1 MHAPRSTELFMQA
14 RERINPS
21 SIFSSRVRPRSRPH
35 HHAYALVTSLLLQGA
50 PPGQLYFRD
59 ASVLQRRTM
68 APAASLVDGPP
79 LRKQSDL
86 FHTWQELAPLVLSVS
101 SSIATRYLRA
111 KNHHSDR
118 SPRIRCLGSNMST
131 PPVDHQATTRTID
144 KISDVVESLI
154 VASAPGNAAVQDQ
167 MRAEL
172 LRRRG
177 AFKDE
182 RTAFASLNS
191 SQNLSPRDRDRVSL
205 VDFLDAK
212 SNGLPSFR
220 EALGKEPLSSLASL
234 RDFGIKFDNIKIEDF
249 LGDERDLANRKILAQ
264 SIITAVFLQE
274 PEGVIENLLETGLLL
289 KKENDRQAVQKVIHE
304 LASMDI
310 AQAALNKTFAE
321 SPQLASQPAVVRDLV
336 KRLARLQSISPSPAA
351 LIALWDSGAISAAE
365 VSQVSIENMRRALGT
380 TSEETAKVKQM
391 AINATNRNRELAA
404 NLYSFIMEPAF
415 NHLLGGEDKESRV
428 STVRNA
434 MVQYGMDP
442 TLEGLLG
449 SLDYGIVD
457 ENQTVYSPTAYFVDL
472 LQYLRKSKTDG
483 TAIFDHTR
491 KGEEASF
498 EGTALQALYRR
509 RPDLLHMN
517 LSPENTTTVLPYID
531 LVNEVMESFVFHLP
545 AFKKDTSKPRQAKI
559 DAYNVDGRDSQDLL
573 AQPQNFRNEA
583 YRQLAGAVYP
593 TQLPYHQPL
602 DAQRAFL
609 SFLGT
614 TRLELVTELRARA
627 PELNDRARNMH
638 QKRMQTADKEDLAKA
653 EPKNADVHLAELQDH
668 ALDAQQDCEVLGIC
682 QEEYLIWTK
691 GVFWEKDHFIH
702 TEGLPSLSDDEYRRR
717 VGLKE
722 TWSCFGYASAK
733 ELLAPGSGACQVKQ
747 ELLPRLGLSYA
758 SLVEI
763 VQTRFCNPNFPAG
776 RDKLIMEAL
785 GVSYR
790 HLQTYTDTN
799 DPDAYGHMSRYLAQ
813 NELLMVQ
820 FRNTES
826 RGKMSDADLLVAETA
841 ALRDWLARHFP
852 SLGKVTVLDK
862 GSSVT
867 LLPIGQVF
875 AEDSLY
881 PNGPTTKETVECDSG
896 RLVLGTTRY
905 RSAAIGRLDADG
917 SLVRPDGQRIGSVDI
932 NGRVSYAAPTL
943 NGNIS
948 TKFPNMHFTVD
959 ATDGQWN
966 ILDGI
971 LCKDQVFER
980 SKIWQRNENLGDGN
994 IDHTTLVHL
1003 DGSSLSVDEW
1013 DRIHL
1018 FARIWRTLKWSVG
1031 DTDRALM
1038 TACQPHVEGRSPA
1051 QPDVPDSEILE
1062 PTSNEDAI
1070 KFNDFV
1076 DSEGN
1081 ITPSQ
1086 DPDHLPQLPTINHD
1100 TVKQLA
1106 ALVQI
1111 VKISGLPVEDILTI
1125 WSPMSSVGSSS
1136 QYTRLFRRRNLRQV
1150 SSCFV
1155 PDHNGN
1161 LFTGPGMTITSERL
1175 TVIAGL
1181 HISNTE
1187 LDYLLSSGLVKD
1199 ELNLRQLSE
1208 IYGHGLIARV
1218 LSVKITDLAQIYR
1231 AFGTPS
1237 DSPVRALHVM
1247 KQWEKIANTAVPWQ
1261 ELRFI
1266 LDSVPTPNDPLA
1278 LTQIGSLRVS
1288 KQLCDAVLKVHNDQP
1303 PVGDHAD
1310 YGTLLKTAESR
1321 LGQLLEASAVQR
1333 VLQLLQDT
1341 TTWETKDFPY
1351 IGQQNEKRFKYDLAD
1366 IAGSRAIY
1374 AVQILEPS
1382 TSGDRNAKP
1391 DYKCSLKV
1399 TGILADDQYARISG
1413 AVRKL
1418 LQPDARRRKRGA
1430 DKNAEVYRKWEF
1442 CLDTAKQQP
1451 VKVLL
1456 DTLTG
1461 VLPRQVLEDEVSGTN
1476 RNILAPDVFVEA
1488 AEENLKATIHS
1499 TNVTLEERNDFD
1511 TTISASTSLFT
1522 TPDGHSSSILPHHSQ
1537 DGSTLFVRPH
1547 HARFM
1552 RESSASSI
1560 RSFDSDTD
1568 MESDHDVG
1576 NHVQALAERKDPD
1589 EEDYSVRSSAE
1600 KFRFILVHLT
1610 PFLHRR
1616 LTYNSVIDTLASV
1629 SGFTDTEVAKV
1640 LLENVLTAQQSHILE
1655 DKEVTSRI
1663 GKLLE
1668 ILPQGELDEAIRKL
1682 PATPGSVASKKSDLA
1697 EQLHRMVYEPLA
1709 DKKKTQLTP
1718 LEQVMDITKLQNSG
1732 TAKALLD
1739 NITSL
1744 VPATPQSALDFVMKS
1759 VSDTV
1764 DHWQGYLQPPETAN
1778 WTFEWRGHRKPEG
1791 LFFTEF
1797 EYISQLDSSL
1807 FVSQGHSLVQRN
1819 ISFTQRIDASG
1830 RVKYVSNPVPLNADK
1845 KYAVRLPLSWIGN
1858 KEEFLWRP
1866 SELAESG
1873 PVPLEVLRAWWKG
1886 YLYPSIRDVYS
1897 FSVKRE
1903 ASGAWMV
1910 LNNERQGFMTRQD
1923 GSNGGMW
1930 SDELNQTLDSSTLHT
1945 LELHGCTPSDLQWK
1959 IGGGSLGAIPNDALL
1974 PEIAPA
1980 QMDVIFQKMKK
1991 LALLFKHLPLNSRE
2005 VLFMSLHDTW
2015 PHLDGV
2021 RDIGEWLQ
2029 VQDYVALKK
2038 ALPSTTSRSLLD
2050 LFSWAA
2056 SVSNA
2061 TLAELKLQL
2070 RSATGWD
2077 DKNVHA
2083 MLTKSNFTSG
2093 KSSEFRDG
2101 RVLSRFQR
2109 LMVLSRRLDLDVAT
2123 LFEWATPMGTA
2134 TDEYGH
2140 YHRISQNIQRMAKAK
2155 FDSDTWVKAVRTI
2168 NNKLRE
2174 NQSKALI
2181 SYLLVQKEL
2190 TEEFGIH
2197 DADGLF
2203 EYFLIDVQMTSLVE
2217 TSRVVQATSSVQLFI
2232 QRCFLG
2238 LEASRGV
2245 ASNTLDR
2252 NRWHW
2257 MEKYRVW
2264 EANRKVYLYPEN
2276 WIEPSLRDDKTEQF
2290 KELESEL
2297 LQKNMTAETVDSAI
2311 KRFVSNVARISSVEA
2326 IALCLEPLGDSGKR
2340 IHVFARTHTTPF
2352 AYLYNSFT
2360 SNKDLKGFWAGWQDL
2375 NIDIPHVDDPRVK
2388 DSAGGSQLAP
2398 VVFQGRLILFV
2409 AEFISRQVVQ
2419 EIPPD
2424 AGKRGDMPVRAWDIR
2439 MSYTECRD
2447 GRWIPRQTCALAHSD
2462 TSPGR
2467 TPGGYVMV
2475 PSADQQAVSLT
2486 VYWPAGAGE
2495 SKGFEDFSK
2504 KTATGVVAAWS
2515 FDGVH
2520 FVKVSQPSSG
2530 EQPAALY
2537 FGFKLETN
2545 DGEVLESVQSGFT
2558 AKVQSSDRSFTKGT
2572 GPQMTLSTT
2581 ATSASSSAEKFYNAM
2596 SSEVLAASAETAGC
2610 EKLFA
2615 RLSRVGMITKG
2626 DISTFDPASADLIDV
2641 FGAFKSKTDLETW
2654 SFNERSKL
2662 YSLHNWELGL
2672 HIPMITI
2679 EKLLQSQQ
2687 YERALRMCHN
2697 IFDPSVPQAGEKD
2710 DARRCWKFVPFKVA
2724 STVSVTQMFMRL
2736 NANEEDV
2743 RIQEWRDNPF
2753 LPHLVARSRPQ
2764 AYMRW
2769 VMSTYIKILIAWGDS
2784 LFKQNTL
2791 ESIPQA
2797 IQLYVLASHVYGPRG
2812 EAIPRQK
2819 QVQAQSFWSLCKRFD
2834 DFSNAMVE
2842 LEQSFP
2848 YSQQTPLAESAL
2860 FDEQSTYTPTIFGSA
2875 ETLYFSIP
2883 DNPAVRALAT
2893 TIDDRLFKIRNSQD
2907 INGTFRKLPLFAPP
2921 IDPALLVQATAQGLS
2936 LESVLQDLQAPLPNC
2951 KVSLLFSKAFE
2962 LINEVRGLGQS
2973 LLSIREKKDIEQLS
2987 MLRQR
2992 HEIALQKT
3000 IMESRNL
3007 QLDEAAQ
3014 ALENLQS
3021 TRTAAVSR
3029 LTYFLQLV
3037 DGNLSGVPDVDRE
3050 FQELDA
3056 RISKPI
3062 SEGGL
3067 GLSDMEN
3074 ESMKQSANAD
3084 IISATSTAIM
3094 TAAGVLDCL
3103 PNTAAQA
3110 QPLGVGGTLT
3120 WGPANV
3126 AAGMHTVAGVIGL
3139 AGDIIRH
3146 KAGMASTKA
3155 GYQRAMQER
3164 IMQAN
3169 AAGHEVVS
3177 IDKQITSA
3185 KIRIAMVTKDI
3196 AMQQQ
3201 QMDQSQEIMT
3211 FFREKYATSDLY
3223 SWMDGVTK
3231 TLYHQYYTNAF
3242 ELAKKAE
3249 LAFRFERPQQKKS
3262 SFIQSGYFDCAHDG
3276 LLAGENLYYDL
3287 KRLEME
3293 YMQAGSHDF
3302 EVTKSI
3308 SLRLLNPV
3316 QLLHLRQEG
3325 SCEFELDELLFDMD
3339 FPGHYLRRIKSVAVT
3354 VPCVVG
3360 PYTTINGT
3368 LTLTSSEIRIKPSGK
3383 QDYQRN
3389 ASAGAEQAD
3398 DGRFATMSTP
3408 IQRVAVCSGQADAG
3422 VFQLDFSDSSTRYLP
3437 FEGAGAVSKWRFELP
3452 QVRHFDY
3459 DTIFD
3464 VVLQM
3469 RYTSLLGSDDMKSG
3483 AQDAVKTYL
3492 KASESSART
3501 TGRTVLIDISAEHAT
3516 AWSTVRA
3523 NTDVQSV
3530 QLGNLSQRLPYF
3542 TRSSKGTL
3550 TISSLRVLMS
3560 GTLTKCTIKVGDKP
3574 YELLEKSAIG
3584 ALTGMSKQNFSNS
3597 DVFGDQWRMDVII
3610 GGKEPPKKCL
3620 LLISYLTSL

>member
-1 MHAPRSTELFMQA
+1 
-14 RERINPS
+14 
-21 SIFSSRVRPRSRPH
+21 
-35 HHAYALVTSLLLQGA
+35 
-50 PPGQLYFRD
+50 
-59 ASVLQRRTM
+59 M
-68 APAASLVDGPP
+68 A
-79 LRKQSDL
+79 
-86 FHTWQELAPLVLSVS
+86 
-101 SSIATRYLRA
+101 
-111 KNHHSDR
+111 
-118 SPRIRCLGSNMST
+118 T
-131 PPVDHQATTRTID
+131 PPVDHQAAPTAID

-154 VASAPGNAAVQDQ
+154 VASAPGSPAVRDQ
-167 MRAEL
+167 MKVE
-172 LRRRG
+172 LRRTRG
-177 AFKDE
+177 ASKDE
-182 RTAFASLNS
+182 RMAFAALSS
-191 SQNLSPRDRDRVSL
+191 SQTLSLKDRDRVSL
-205 VDFLDAK
+205 VDFLDQK
-212 SNGLPSFR
+212 SNGSRSLR
-220 EALGKEPLSSLASL
+220 EALNKEPLSSLGSL
-234 RDFGIKFDNIKIEDF
+234 RDFGIKFDSIKLESF
-249 LGDERDLANRKILAQ
+249 LGDEQDPATRKLLAQ

-274 PEGVIENLLETGLLL
+274 PEGVMENLLESGLLL
-289 KKENDRQAVQKVIHE
+289 KQEDAREAVKKVIHE
-304 LASMDI
+304 LASMDV
-310 AQAALNKTFAE
+310 AKAALNKTFAE
-321 SPQLASQPAVVRDLV
+321 SPNLASQPVVVQQFV

-365 VSQVSIENMRRALGT
+365 VSQVSIENLQRALGT
-380 TSEETAKVKQM
+380 TSEETAKVKQI

-404 NLYSFIMEPAF
+404 NLRSFIMEPAF
-415 NHLLGGEDKESRV
+415 SHLLGEKDKESRV

-434 MVQYGMDP
+434 MVRYGMDP

-449 SLDYGIVD
+449 SLDYAIVNED
-457 ENQTVYSPTAYFVDL
+457 QTVYSPTAYFVDL

-483 TAIFDHTR
+483 TAVFDPTR
-491 KGEEASF
+491 KDEEASF

-509 RPDLLHMN
+509 RPDLLHMD
-517 LSPENTTTVLPYID
+517 LSPENTTTILPYID
-531 LVNEVMESFVFHLP
+531 LVNEVLESFVFHLP
-545 AFKKDTSKPRQAKI
+545 AFKRDTSKPRQTKI

-614 TRLELVTELRARA
+614 TRVELVTEFRARA

-638 QKRMQTADKEDLAKA
+638 QKRMQIAGQSDRATAVPE
-653 EPKNADVHLAELQDH
+653 NADVHLAELQDH

-717 VGLKE
+717 VGLKDP
-722 TWSCFGYASAK
+722 WSCFGYASAR
-733 ELLAPGSGACQVKQ
+733 ELLASGTGASQVKQ

-763 VQTRFCNPNFPAG
+763 VQTRFCNPNFPTG

-785 GVSYR
+785 RASYR
-790 HLQTYTDTN
+790 HLQAYVDTN
-799 DPDAYGHMSRYLAQ
+799 HPDAYGHMSQYLAQ
-813 NELLMVQ
+813 NELLMIH
-820 FRNTES
+820 FRNTAA
-826 RGKMSDADLLVAETA
+826 RGEMSDADLLLTETA
-841 ALRDWLARHFP
+841 ALRHWLTRHFP
-852 SLGKVTVLDK
+852 SLGKVAVLDK
-862 GSSVT
+862 GSSLT
-867 LLPIGQVF
+867 LLPTGQVF
-875 AEDSLY
+875 AEDSLD
-881 PNGPTTKETVECDSG
+881 PNGLTTKETAECDSG
-896 RLVLGTTRY
+896 RLMRGTTRY
-905 RSAAIGRLDADG
+905 RNAAIGRLDADG
-917 SLVRPDGQRIGSVDI
+917 SLVRPDGERIGSVDI
-932 NGRVSYAAPTL
+932 NGRVSYGPPTL

-948 TKFPNMHFTVD
+948 TKFPNMRFTVD
-959 ATDGQWN
+959 AADGQWS
-966 ILDGI
+966 ILDGM
-971 LCKDQVFER
+971 LCKDHVFER
-980 SKIWQRNENLGDGN
+980 TKIWQRNENLGDGN

-1018 FARIWRTLKWSVG
+1018 FTRVWRTLNWSVS

-1038 TACQPHVEGRSPA
+1038 TACQPKVMETIPA
-1051 QPDVPDSEILE
+1051 RPDGSNGETLG

-1076 DSEGN
+1076 DGEG
-1081 ITPSQ
+1081 IIVPSQ
-1086 DPDHLPQLPTINHD
+1086 DPEHSPQLPTIDHD

-1111 VKISGLPVEDILTI
+1111 VKISGLPVEDVLTI
-1125 WSPMSSVGSSS
+1125 WSPMSSVGSKS
-1136 QYTRLFRRRNLRQV
+1136 QYTRLFRRRNVRQLN
-1150 SSCFV
+1150 SCFE

-1161 LFTGPGMTITSERL
+1161 LFTNRQLTILSQRL

-1181 HISNTE
+1181 HISNAE
-1187 LDYLLSSGLVKD
+1187 LDYLLESRLIED
-1199 ELNLRQLSE
+1199 ELNLRQLSG
-1208 IYGHGLIARV
+1208 IYGHSLIARM
-1218 LSVKITDLAQIYR
+1218 LSVKITDLAQIYK
-1231 AFGTPS
+1231 AFGLPS
-1237 DSPVRALHVM
+1237 ESPTQALHVM
-1247 KQWEKIANTAVPWQ
+1247 KQWERIAKTAVPWQ

-1266 LDSVPTPNDPLA
+1266 LDSVPTPDDPLA
-1278 LTQIGSLRVS
+1278 LSQIGSLRVS
-1288 KQLCDAVLKVHNDQP
+1288 KQLCDAVLKVHKDHP
-1303 PVGDHAD
+1303 PVDDNAD
-1310 YGTLLKTAESR
+1310 SDTLSKTAESR
-1321 LGQLLEASAVQR
+1321 LGQLLEDSVVQR
-1333 VLQLLQDT
+1333 VLQLLKGT
-1341 TTWETKDFPY
+1341 MIWETKDMPY
-1351 IGQQNEKRFKYDLAD
+1351 IGQQKQKRFQSELAD
-1366 IAGSRAIY
+1366 IAGSRAVY
-1374 AVQILEPS
+1374 EVEAPKPS
-1382 TSGDRNAKP
+1382 AADDKNATP
-1391 DYKCSLKV
+1391 DYRCSLKV
-1399 TGILADDQYARISG
+1399 TGILADDQYVRILG
-1413 AVRKL
+1413 AVKEL
-1418 LQPDARRRKRGA
+1418 LRPDRRRGKRGA
-1430 DKNAEVYRKWEF
+1430 DKNAEVSRTWE
-1442 CLDTAKQQP
+1442 LRLSAAKQQP

-1476 RNILAPDVFVEA
+1476 RNILAPDVFMEA
-1488 AEENLKATIHS
+1488 AAEDVKAAMHATK
-1499 TNVTLEERNDFD
+1499 VTREERDDFE
-1511 TTISASTSLFT
+1511 TTASASTSLFT
-1522 TPDGHSSSILPHHSQ
+1522 SPDGHSSSILPQDFQ
-1537 DGSTLFVRPH
+1537 DGSNLFVRPH
-1547 HARFM
+1547 SARFM
-1552 RESSASSI
+1552 RESSAPSVISL
-1560 RSFDSDTD
+1560 DSDTD
-1568 MESDHDVG
+1568 MESDHDVV
-1576 NHVQALAERKDPD
+1576 NHVRASAVRNDVD
-1589 EEDYSVRSSAE
+1589 EEDFSVRTSAE
-1600 KFRFILVHLT
+1600 KLRFILVHLT

-1629 SGFTDTEVAKV
+1629 SGFTDTDVAKV
-1640 LLENVLTAQQSHILE
+1640 LLENVLTAQQSEGPTNEGVIIG
-1655 DKEVTSRI
+1655 RI
-1663 GKLLE
+1663 KYLLDL
-1668 ILPQGELDEAIRKL
+1668 LPQGEIDEAIRKL
-1682 PATPGSVASKKSDLA
+1682 PATPGTGVLKNRRLA
-1697 EQLHRMVYEPLA
+1697 EQLYDTVYKPHAEKVKTNSPLS
-1709 DKKKTQLTP
+1709 P
-1718 LEQVMDITKLQNSG
+1718 LGHVMEITKLQNPG
-1732 TAKALLD
+1732 AAKALLD

-1744 VPATPQSALDFVMKS
+1744 VPAAPQSALDFVMKS

-1764 DHWQGYLQPPETAN
+1764 DHWQGYLQPLETAK
-1778 WTFEWRGHRKPEG
+1778 WIFEWRGLRKPED

-1797 EYISQLDSSL
+1797 EYISQLDASL
-1807 FVSQGHSLVQRN
+1807 FVSQAHSLHQLN
-1819 ISFTQRIDASG
+1819 ISFLQTTDAVG
-1830 RVKYVSNPVPLNADK
+1830 RVKYVSNPVPLQVGK

-1858 KEEFLWRP
+1858 KEQFMWRP
-1866 SELAESG
+1866 SELAEPG
-1873 PVPLEVLRAWWKG
+1873 PVPSGVLRAWWKG

-1910 LNNERQGFMTRQD
+1910 LNNELQSFMKQQD
-1923 GSNGGMW
+1923 GGNGDMW
-1930 SDELNQTLDSSTLHT
+1930 SDELNQTLDASTLHT

-1959 IGGGSLGAIPNDALL
+1959 IGGGSLSAIPNDALL

-1991 LALLFKHLPLNSRE
+1991 LALAFQHLPLNSRE
-2005 VLFMSLHDTW
+2005 VLFMSSHDTW
-2015 PHLDGV
+2015 PRLDGV
-2021 RDIGEWLQ
+2021 RDVGEWLQ

-2056 SVSNA
+2056 NNKGA
-2061 TLAELKLQL
+2061 TQAELEFQL
-2070 RSATGWD
+2070 RSATGYND
-2077 DKNVHA
+2077 ASVQA

-2093 KSSEFRDG
+2093 KPSEFQNG
-2101 RVLSRFQR
+2101 NVLCRFQR
-2109 LMVLSRRLDLDVAT
+2109 LMALSRRLDLDVAT

-2134 TDEYGH
+2134 TDEYGN
-2140 YHRISQNIQRMAKAK
+2140 YHRISQDIQRMAKSK

-2174 NQSKALI
+2174 NQSKALV

-2190 TEEFGIH
+2190 TEEFAIH

-2238 LEASRGV
+2238 LEVSRGV

-2252 NRWHW
+2252 NRWRW

-2276 WIEPSLRDDKTEQF
+2276 WIEPSLRDNKTEQF

-2297 LQKNMTAETVDSAI
+2297 LQKNITAETVNSAI
-2311 KRFVSNVARISSVEA
+2311 KRFVSNVARISSLEA

-2340 IHVFARTHTTPF
+2340 VHVFARTHTTPF

-2360 SNKDLKGFWAGWQDL
+2360 SNKDLKGYWAGWQEM
-2375 NIDIPHVDDPRVK
+2375 NIEIPHLTDPDVE

-2409 AEFISRQVVQ
+2409 ADFISRQIVQ
-2419 EIPPD
+2419 GLPGEGTR
-2424 AGKRGDMPVRAWDIR
+2424 GKAPVRAWDIR

-2447 GRWIPRQTCALAHSD
+2447 GRWIPRQTCALGHSD
-2462 TSPGR
+2462 TNPGR
-2467 TPGGYVMV
+2467 TPGGYVMI

-2486 VYWPAGAGE
+2486 LCWYPDSVKIIKKPPTPEGAT
-2495 SKGFEDFSK
+2495 D
-2504 KTATGVVAAWS
+2504 ATQPPRGAVAAWS

-2520 FVKVSQPSSG
+2520 FVKASPPTSTPKS
-2530 EQPAALY
+2530 PMNLY
-2537 FGFKLETN
+2537 FGVEWNT
-2545 DGEVLESVQSGFT
+2545 DGGLLKSSQDDVSAVVE
-2558 AKVQSSDRSFTKGT
+2558 SSDKYFSKGT
-2572 GPQMTLSTT
+2572 GPGITLSNKP
-2581 ATSASSSAEKFYNAM
+2581 TSASSSERFYNAM
-2596 SSEVLAASAETAGC
+2596 SSEVLAASAETASC

-2615 RLSRVGMITKG
+2615 RLGRVGMKVKG
-2626 DISTFDPASADLIDV
+2626 DVSVFDPQSADLGDI

-2662 YSLHNWELGL
+2662 YSLYNWELGL
-2672 HIPMITI
+2672 HIPMITV

-2687 YERALRMCHN
+2687 YERALRMCHT
-2697 IFDPSVPQAGEKD
+2697 IFDPSVAQAGEKD

-2724 STVSVTQMFMRL
+2724 STISVAQMFMRL

-2791 ESIPQA
+2791 ESLPQA

-2812 EAIPRQK
+2812 EAIPQQK
-2819 QVQAQSFWSLCKRFD
+2819 QLQPQSFWSLCKRFD

-2848 YSQQTPLAESAL
+2848 YSQQTPLAESSL
-2860 FDEQSTYTPTIFGSA
+2860 SDEQSTYTPTIFGSA

-2893 TIDDRLFKIRNSQD
+2893 MIDDRLFKIRNSQD
-2907 INGTFRKLPLFAPP
+2907 INGNFRKLPLFAPP

-2951 KVSLLFSKAFE
+2951 KVSLLFGKAFE

-2973 LLSIREKKDIEQLS
+2973 LISIREKKDGEQLS

-3021 TRTAAVSR
+3021 ARTAAVSR
-3029 LTYFLQLV
+3029 LSYFLQLV
-3037 DGNLSGVPDVDRE
+3037 GGDLSGVPAVDRE

-3062 SEGGL
+3062 NEGGL

-3074 ESMKQSANAD
+3074 ESMKQAD
-3084 IISATSTAIM
+3084 DAAILSATSTAILM
-3094 TAAGVLDCL
+3094 AAGILDVL
-3103 PNTAAQA
+3103 PNSSVQA
-3110 QPLGVGGTLT
+3110 QPLGVGGTIS
-3120 WGPANV
+3120 WGPADV
-3126 AAGMHTVAGVIGL
+3126 AEGLKTAAGVIGL

-3146 KAGMASTKA
+3146 KGGMASTKA

-3177 IDKQITSA
+3177 INKQIISA
-3185 KIRIAMVTKDI
+3185 KIRIAMATKEI

-3201 QMDQSQEIMT
+3201 QMDQSQEVMT

-3249 LAFRFERPQQKKS
+3249 LAFRFERPQQKND
-3262 SFIQSGYFDCAHDG
+3262 SFIRAGYFDSAHDG
-3276 LLAGENLYYDL
+3276 LLAGENLYHDL

-3293 YMQAGSHDF
+3293 YMQANGHDF

-3368 LTLTSSEIRIKPSGK
+3368 LTLTSSEIRIKPSGS
-3383 QDYQRN
+3383 QDYARN
-3389 ASAGAEQAD
+3389 ASASPEQRD
-3398 DGRFATMSTP
+3398 DGRFATVSAP
-3408 IQRVAVCSGQADAG
+3408 IQRVAVCSGQTDAG

-3452 QVRHFDY
+3452 KLKQFDY
-3459 DTIFD
+3459 NTIFD

-3469 RYTSLLGSDDMKSG
+3469 RYTSLLGSSEMKSG
-3483 AQDAVKTYL
+3483 AEDAVKTYL
-3492 KASESSART
+3492 KASETSAST
-3501 TGRTVLIDISAEHAT
+3501 TGRTALIDIRAEHAT
-3516 AWSTVRA
+3516 AWSTA
-3523 NTDVQSV
+3523 PDKDGVQSV
-3530 QLGNLSQRLPYF
+3530 ELGNLSQRLPYF
-3542 TRSSKGTL
+3542 TQGSKAKPTLSS
-3550 TISSLRVLMS
+3550 IRVLADEPVS
-3560 GTLTKCTIKVGDKP
+3560 QCSIIIKERGNGNPVETTHELPGNSTLG
-3574 YELLEKSAIG
+3574 ELK
-3584 ALTGMSKQNFSNS
+3584 GMSKQNLSAS
-3597 DVFGDQWRMDVII
+3597 FGEKWTMKFKINDKKPQ
-3610 GGKEPPKKCL
+3610 KCL
-3620 LLISYLTSL
+3620 LLIGYVTSL